1 MINYQKKSRHSIMQ
15 TKMTNEA
22 NIIRYKMHNILTKII
37 LISMNRIILNIYIA
51 AWTTSEPEITAQ
63 FWYMYIIAW
72 YWQKK
77 KQNPKQNRGIKK
89 DDANKILENNI
100 TVKLAITQNKE
111 MGRICLFY
119 LVQVD
124 PLIMS
129 YCRYQL
135 AAADFQFT
143 LMQ

>member
-1 MINYQKKSRHSIMQ
+1 MNYFRTRNHS
-15 TKMTNEA
+15 T
-22 NIIRYKMHNILTKII
+22 I
-37 LISMNRIILNIYIA
+37 LIHVHHSLILA
-51 AWTTSEPEITAQ
+51 
-63 FWYMYIIAW
+63 
-72 YWQKK
+72 KK
-77 KQNPKQNRGIKK
+77 KNPKQNRGIKK

-124 PLIMS
+124 PLITS

>member
-37 LISMNRIILNIYIA
+37 LISMNRIILNIQLHELLQNHKSQHNFD
-51 AWTTSEPEITAQ
+51 TCTSQPDIG
-63 FWYMYIIAW
+63 
-72 YWQKK
+72 KK
-77 KQNPKQNRGIKK
+77 KQKTKAKQRNKK

-124 PLIMS
+124 PLITS

>member
-1 MINYQKKSRHSIMQ
+1 MNYFRTTNHRTVLIHVHHSLILAKK
-15 TKMTNEA
+15 TKTQS
-22 NIIRYKMHNILTKII
+22 K
-37 LISMNRIILNIYIA
+37 
-51 AWTTSEPEITAQ
+51 TA
-63 FWYMYIIAW
+63 
-72 YWQKK
+72 
-77 KQNPKQNRGIKK
+77 RGIKK
-89 DDANKILENNI
+89 DDANKILEHNI

-124 PLIMS
+124 PLITS

>member
-37 LISMNRIILNIYIA
+37 LISMNRIILNIQLHELLQNPKSPHSFD
-51 AWTTSEPEITAQ
+51 TCTSQPDIG
-63 FWYMYIIAW
+63 
-72 YWQKK
+72 KK
-77 KQNPKQNRGIKK
+77 NQQNPKQNRGIKK

-124 PLIMS
+124 PLITS

-135 AAADFQFT
+135 AAADFQLT

>member
-1 MINYQKKSRHSIMQ
+1 MNYFRTRNHS
-15 TKMTNEA
+15 T
-22 NIIRYKMHNILTKII
+22 I
-37 LISMNRIILNIYIA
+37 LIHVHHSLILA
-51 AWTTSEPEITAQ
+51 
-63 FWYMYIIAW
+63 
-72 YWQKK
+72 KK
-77 KQNPKQNRGIKK
+77 KTKQNRGIKK

-124 PLIMS
+124 PLITS

>member
-22 NIIRYKMHNILTKII
+22 NIIRYKMHSILTKII
-37 LISMNRIILNIYIA
+37 LISMNRIILNIQLHELLQNHKSPHSFD
-51 AWTTSEPEITAQ
+51 TCTSQPDIG
-63 FWYMYIIAW
+63 
-72 YWQKK
+72 KK

-124 PLIMS
+124 PLITS

>member
-1 MINYQKKSRHSIMQ
+1 
-15 TKMTNEA
+15 
-22 NIIRYKMHNILTKII
+22 
-37 LISMNRIILNIYIA
+37 MN
-51 AWTTSEPEITAQ
+51 T
-63 FWYMYIIAW
+63 
-72 YWQKK
+72 KK
-77 KQNPKQNRGIKK
+77 KNAFFSIYTCMNYFRTTNHRTVLIHVHHSLILAKK
-89 DDANKILENNI
+89 KKKNQSKTEEKKKNDANKILENNI

-124 PLIMS
+124 PLITS

>member
-1 MINYQKKSRHSIMQ
+1 MNYFRTTNHCTVLIHVHHSLILAKK
-15 TKMTNEA
+15 N
-22 NIIRYKMHNILTKII
+22 
-37 LISMNRIILNIYIA
+37 
-51 AWTTSEPEITAQ
+51 
-63 FWYMYIIAW
+63 
-72 YWQKK
+72 
-77 KQNPKQNRGIKK
+77 QNPKKNRGIKK

-124 PLIMS
+124 PLITS

>member
-1 MINYQKKSRHSIMQ
+1 MNYFRTRNHS
-15 TKMTNEA
+15 T
-22 NIIRYKMHNILTKII
+22 I
-37 LISMNRIILNIYIA
+37 LIHVHHSLILA
-51 AWTTSEPEITAQ
+51 
-63 FWYMYIIAW
+63 
-72 YWQKK
+72 KK
-77 KQNPKQNRGIKK
+77 NQNPKQNRGIKK

-124 PLIMS
+124 PLITS

>member
-1 MINYQKKSRHSIMQ
+1 MNYFRTRNHS
-15 TKMTNEA
+15 T
-22 NIIRYKMHNILTKII
+22 I
-37 LISMNRIILNIYIA
+37 LIHVHHSLILA
-51 AWTTSEPEITAQ
+51 
-63 FWYMYIIAW
+63 
-72 YWQKK
+72 KK
-77 KQNPKQNRGIKK
+77 PKKPKQNRGIKK

-124 PLIMS
+124 PLITS

>member
-1 MINYQKKSRHSIMQ
+1 MNYFRTTNHRTVLIHVHHSLILAKK
-15 TKMTNEA
+15 T
-22 NIIRYKMHNILTKII
+22 
-37 LISMNRIILNIYIA
+37 
-51 AWTTSEPEITAQ
+51 
-63 FWYMYIIAW
+63 
-72 YWQKK
+72 
-77 KQNPKQNRGIKK
+77 QNPKQNRGIKK

-124 PLIMS
+124 PLITS

>member
-37 LISMNRIILNIYIA
+37 LISMNCIILNIQLHELLQNPKSQHNFD
-51 AWTTSEPEITAQ
+51 TSQPDIG
-63 FWYMYIIAW
+63 
-72 YWQKK
+72 QKK
-77 KQNPKQNRGIKK
+77 KKPKQNRGIKK

-124 PLIMS
+124 PLITS

>member
-37 LISMNRIILNIYIA
+37 LISMNRIILNIQLH
-51 AWTTSEPEITAQ
+51 ELL
-63 FWYMYIIAW
+63 
-72 YWQKK
+72 
-77 KQNPKQNRGIKK
+77 QNPKSPHSFDTCTSQPDIGKKTQNPKKNRGIKK

-124 PLIMS
+124 PLITS

>member
-1 MINYQKKSRHSIMQ
+1 MNTKKNTAFFSIYTCMNYFRTTNHRTVLIHVHHSL
-15 TKMTNEA
+15 
-22 NIIRYKMHNILTKII
+22 IL
-37 LISMNRIILNIYIA
+37 A
-51 AWTTSEPEITAQ
+51 
-63 FWYMYIIAW
+63 
-72 YWQKK
+72 KK
-77 KQNPKQNRGIKK
+77 KQNPKKNRGIKK

-124 PLIMS
+124 PLITS

>member
-37 LISMNRIILNIYIA
+37 LISMNRIILNIQLHELLQNPKSQHNFD
-51 AWTTSEPEITAQ
+51 TCTSQPDIGKKN
-63 FWYMYIIAW
+63 
-72 YWQKK
+72 KK
-77 KQNPKQNRGIKK
+77 KPKQNRGIKK

-124 PLIMS
+124 PLITS

>member
-1 MINYQKKSRHSIMQ
+1 MNYFRTTNHRTVLIHVHHSLILAKKNKTQRK
-15 TKMTNEA
+15 TED
-22 NIIRYKMHNILTKII
+22 
-37 LISMNRIILNIYIA
+37 
-51 AWTTSEPEITAQ
+51 
-63 FWYMYIIAW
+63 
-72 YWQKK
+72 
-77 KQNPKQNRGIKK
+77 KK

-124 PLIMS
+124 PLITS

>member
-1 MINYQKKSRHSIMQ
+1 MNYSRTRSHRTLLIHVHHSLIHVLAKK
-15 TKMTNEA
+15 T
-22 NIIRYKMHNILTKII
+22 
-37 LISMNRIILNIYIA
+37 
-51 AWTTSEPEITAQ
+51 
-63 FWYMYIIAW
+63 
-72 YWQKK
+72 
-77 KQNPKQNRGIKK
+77 QNPKQNRGIKK

-124 PLIMS
+124 PLITS

>member
-1 MINYQKKSRHSIMQ
+1 MNYFRTRNHS
-15 TKMTNEA
+15 T
-22 NIIRYKMHNILTKII
+22 I
-37 LISMNRIILNIYIA
+37 LIHVHHSLILA
-51 AWTTSEPEITAQ
+51 
-63 FWYMYIIAW
+63 
-72 YWQKK
+72 KK
-77 KQNPKQNRGIKK
+77 TKPKGKQRNKK

-124 PLIMS
+124 PLITS